1 MGSHLR
7 IAALALGTAAAIAT
21 VSASA
26 ADAAG
31 TTSAP
36 ATATSASLASIQ
48 AHAAAAITLRVDD
61 LTEAADGAAS
71 DTALGSDGPSL
82 ASALRTDIA
91 PLQALGQTIAADTT
105 ATAARA
111 DAATIYTNYRVLA
124 LVLPAGRL
132 AGSADRIAVT
142 AVPRLTS
149 VAGTVAGRITPAN
162 QAAAQPLLDDLNAQI
177 AAARAQTSGLA
188 AAVQAF
194 TPAQWNGN
202 HALLSP
208 ARAALNAADAALTK
222 ADSDVRS
229 LRSILRA
236 PTASTATTTPSG

>member
-7 IAALALGTAAAIAT
+7 IAALALGTAAAVAT
-21 VSASA
+21 LSATA
-26 ADAAG
+26 ADASG
-31 TTSAP
+31 TTSTP
-36 ATATSASLASIQ
+36 STATSASLASIQ

-61 LTEAADGAAS
+61 LTQAADRAAS
-71 DTALGSDGPSL
+71 DSALGSDGPAL
-82 ASALRTDIA
+82 ATTLRTDIA

-105 ATAARA
+105 PTVARA
-111 DAATIYTNYRVLA
+111 DGATIYTSYRVLA

-132 AGSADRIAVT
+132 ASSADRITVT

-162 QAAAQPLLDDLNAQI
+162 QAAAQPLLNDLNAQI
-177 AAARAQTSGLA
+177 AAASAQTSGLA
-188 AAVQAF
+188 AAVLAF
-194 TPAQWNGN
+194 SPAQWNTN

-208 ARAALNAADAALTK
+208 ARAALNAADAGLTK

-236 PTASTATTTPSG
+236 PTASTATTTPAG